1 MSRMTISRSSGLIV
15 CALFFVVACI
25 VLPVSGFAVSATT
38 ANPATTA
45 AAAAAQKPFISASAS
60 PLQPNIGDPVTISG
74 VATGGNLTSGA
85 QIWVFAGNYVN
96 ITTVPVNPDG
106 TFSKTYQTTGLP
118 AATYYVIV
126 QSPGNNGILDIAMQ
140 TTGLYSGQVTDIKTG
155 EDIFNFTG
163 TGSIQDAA
171 AASALSAAFNL
182 PGVDDVFTKCTFQ
195 LVAPGATPSS
205 ATTAAPVVTSQAP
218 SPLPTTAKSP
228 LSPLSLLAGVG
239 IAGFVIVWRSRQ

>member
-1 MSRMTISRSSGLIV
+1 MKMSRSYGMVI
-15 CALFFVVACI
+15 CALFCIAACI
-25 VLPVSGFAVSATT
+25 MLPVSGFEVSAST
-38 ANPATTA
+38 ANPATTTA
-45 AAAAAQKPFISASAS
+45 AAVAQKPFISASAS

-74 VATGGNLTSGA
+74 VATGGNLTAGI

-96 ITTVPVNPDG
+96 ITTVPVNADG

-126 QSPGNNGILDIAMQ
+126 QNPGNNGVLDIFMQ
-140 TTGLYSGQVTDIKTG
+140 TTGQFSGQVINAKTG
-155 EDIFNFTG
+155 ADIFNFTG

-195 LVAPGATPSS
+195 LVVPGAAPTS
-205 ATTAAPVVTSQAP
+205 ASTAAPAVTSLAP

-228 LSPLSLLAGVG
+228 LSPLPLIAGIG
-239 IAGFVIVWRSRQ
+239 IAGFVMAWRSRP